1 MRIALGFCRRIRW
14 IICRSL
20 WSAASVTEQVLMIQ
34 MSAGSSF
41 FARVCPRS
49 ISAFPS
55 ALDSAKFNLHP
66 NVVKEIFIIWLQRYC
81 FFLTYARKKR
91 PEDAF
96 SNLAVVRLIVLLSAY
111 SPQVRAHGL
120 GTASGVFLR

>member
-1 MRIALGFCRRIRW
+1 
-14 IICRSL
+14 
-20 WSAASVTEQVLMIQ
+20 MIQ

-96 SNLAVVRLIVLLSAY
+96 LNLQFTINNEHFSK
-111 SPQVRAHGL
+111 GL
-120 GTASGVFLR
+120 TEFGTMF